1 MGDSLQDPFLGGE
14 RNLAHKACR
23 IGFWE
28 ESKKL
33 WSIAG
38 PAIVSRI
45 AMYGMNVITLAF
57 AGHLGDLELAAIS
70 IASTVVVGLNFGLFL
85 GMGSAL
91 ETLCGQAYGAKQY
104 SMLGVYMQ
112 RSWIV
117 LFLVAIF
124 LLPIYIFAT
133 PILKMMGQPDDV
145 SELSGSV
152 SIWFIPQHFAFVFMF
167 PIQIFLQSQ
176 SKNMVVAWL
185 SAASLVLHIAL
196 SWLFITKLKLGLVGA
211 AITLDLAWWVP
222 AIGQFLYVTCGGC
235 PHTWTG
241 LSRKAFRDL
250 WPFFKLSVASGIML
264 CLENW
269 YYRALVL
276 LTGNLP
282 NPQVAVDSL
291 SICMNINGWEM
302 MIPLGFFIA
311 VGVRVANEL
320 GAGNG
325 RGAKFAIVVS
335 TTTSSAIGVVFCVLI
350 VILRQDFALL
360 FTSSS
365 IVKDAVSPLA
375 ILLAFTIL
383 FNSVQP
389 VLSGVAVG
397 SGWQSY
403 VAWINIGCYYL
414 IGVPFGVLLGWV
426 FNLGVLGIW
435 TGMICGTAVQ
445 TLILAYITYRCDWDL
460 EAKKALKHVTT
471 WSSDDST
478 QILFSKEINDTAFQ
492 PE

>member
-1 MGDSLQDPFLGGE
+1 MGDSLREPLLNEE
-14 RNLAHKACR
+14 RNPRCKA
-23 IGFWE
+23 FLE

-33 WSIAG
+33 WNIAG
-38 PAIVSRI
+38 PAIFSRI
-45 AMYGMNVITLAF
+45 AMYGMNVVTLAF

-91 ETLCGQAYGAKQY
+91 ETLCGQAYGAKKY
-104 SMLGVYMQ
+104 HMLGVYMQ

-117 LFLVAIF
+117 LFIVAIL

-133 PILKMMGQPDDV
+133 PILKLMGQPDDIA
-145 SELSGSV
+145 ELSGSV

-167 PIQIFLQSQ
+167 PIQKYLQSQ
-176 SKNMVVAWL
+176 LKNMVIAWL
-185 SAASLVLHIAL
+185 SAASLLLHIAL
-196 SWLFITKLKLGLVGA
+196 SWLFIIKLEMGLVGA

-235 PHTWTG
+235 PYTWTG
-241 LSRKAFRDL
+241 LSKNAFRDL
-250 WPFFKLSVASGIML
+250 WPFFKLSIASGVML

-269 YYRALVL
+269 YYRVLVL
-276 LTGNLP
+276 LTGKLP
-282 NPQVAVDSL
+282 DPQVAVDSL

-302 MIPLGFFIA
+302 MIPLGFFVA
-311 VGVRVANEL
+311 AGVRIANEL

-325 RGAKFAIVVS
+325 RGAKFAIIVS
-335 TTTSSAIGVVFCVLI
+335 ATTSSAIGAVFWVLI
-350 VILRQDFALL
+350 VVFRQDFTLF

-365 IVKDAVSPLA
+365 IIRDAVSRLA

-383 FNSVQP
+383 LNSVQP

-403 VAWINIGCYYL
+403 VAWINIGCYYV

-435 TGMICGTAVQ
+435 IGMICGTTLQ
-445 TLILAYITYRCDWDL
+445 TIILAYITYRCDWER
-460 EAKKALKHVTT
+460 EATRALNRVNT
-471 WSSDDST
+471 WSSDNST
-478 QILFSKEINDTAFQ
+478 QIR
-492 PE
+492 

>member
-1 MGDSLQDPFLGGE
+1 MTMEDSLRDPFLDEE
-14 RNLAHKACR
+14 RKRHCKTSDVEDNEDWPLICSKDSGR
-23 IGFWE
+23 GFLE

-38 PAIVSRI
+38 PAMFSRI
-45 AMYGMNVITLAF
+45 AMYGMNVVTLAF

-91 ETLCGQAYGAKQY
+91 ETLCGQAYGAKEY
-104 SMLGVYMQ
+104 HMLGVYMQ

-117 LFLVAIF
+117 LFIVAIL

-133 PILKMMGQPDDV
+133 PILKLMGQPDDIA
-145 SELSGSV
+145 ELSGSV

-167 PIQIFLQSQ
+167 PIQKYLQSQ
-176 SKNMVVAWL
+176 LKNMVIAWL
-185 SAASLVLHIAL
+185 SAASLLLHIAL
-196 SWLFITKLKLGLVGA
+196 SWLFIIKLEMGLVGA

-235 PHTWTG
+235 PYTWTG
-241 LSRKAFRDL
+241 LSKNAFRDL
-250 WPFFKLSVASGIML
+250 WPFFKLSIASGIML

-269 YYRALVL
+269 YYRVLVL
-276 LTGNLP
+276 LTGKLP
-282 NPQVAVDSL
+282 DPQVAVDSL

-302 MIPLGFFIA
+302 MIPLGFFVA
-311 VGVRVANEL
+311 AGVRIANEL

-325 RGAKFAIVVS
+325 RGAKFAIIVS
-335 TTTSSAIGVVFCVLI
+335 VTTSSAI
-350 VILRQDFALL
+350 
-360 FTSSS
+360 
-365 IVKDAVSPLA
+365 
-375 ILLAFTIL
+375 
-383 FNSVQP
+383 
-389 VLSGVAVG
+389 GVAVG

-403 VAWINIGCYYL
+403 VAWINIGCYYV

-435 TGMICGTAVQ
+435 IGMICGTTLQ
-445 TLILAYITYRCDWDL
+445 TIILAYITYRCDWEQ
-460 EAKKALKHVTT
+460 EATKALNRVNT
-471 WSSDDST
+471 WSSDNST
-478 QILFSKEINDTAFQ
+478 QIR
-492 PE
+492 